1 MEAQVDEIIPGPTAE
16 LLFNKKC
23 RGKKP
28 RPWWKFWGKKKIHS
42 TSITGFEF
50 RNDFEM
56 FPSSKIFTG
65 KIKLHRSLTRFIE
78 KMIDE
83 YETCDGYVKSRGYN
97 TDLATKDEQDF
108 PIAYENVII
117 LKLKKMHGPC
127 SMDLFYPCYN
137 IMDKV
142 DCCSFS
148 FWPVGTS
155 HTFDVAATGTIIHMK
170 FISYLNTPQS
180 KNVL

>member
-28 RPWWKFWGKKKIHS
+28 RPWWKFWGKKKIRS

-97 TDLATKDEQDF
+97 TALATKDEQDF

-127 SMDLFYPCYN
+127 SMDLFYPWKMLF
-137 IMDKV
+137 I
-142 DCCSFS
+142 
-148 FWPVGTS
+148 PVS
-155 HTFDVAATGTIIHMK
+155 
-170 FISYLNTPQS
+170 Q
-180 KNVL
+180 